1 VKARKSK
8 RKWSDKDAE
17 PRISSKMEPPGSN
30 WTKAKEKLGKSWGK
44 IPGSPR
50 IRWVP

>member
-17 PRISSKMEPPGSN
+17 PRISSKMKPGAPK
-30 WTKAKEKLGKSWGK
+30 WKKREEKLGKVVGEN
-44 IPGSPR
+44 PR
-50 IRWVP
+50 